1 VHDGDLYETPDAY
14 VVAKKNS
21 DGSPRVV
28 FEMKR
33 TICGKEILAEEVERL
48 VETGRTGLI
57 DGLMSKRGTTFSA
70 YFVLSKDKKK
80 TDFEF
85 PPR

>member
-1 VHDGDLYETPDAY
+1 
-14 VVAKKNS
+14 
-21 DGSPRVV
+21 
-28 FEMKR
+28 MKR
-33 TICGKEILAEEVERL
+33 TICGRDIPAEEVERL

-70 YFVLSKDKKK
+70 YFVLSGDKKK
-80 TDFEF
+80 TEFEF

>member
-1 VHDGDLYETPDAY
+1 MVTKPGAED
-14 VVAKKNS
+14 K
-21 DGSPRVV
+21 PRIV

-33 TICGKEILAEEVERL
+33 TICGREIPAEEVERL

-70 YFVLSKDKKK
+70 YFILSADKKK
-80 TDFEF
+80 TEFEF